1 MENIVYQ
8 KEFKVVGISFKDR
21 ILNLKQIISNGIEVG
36 ALRPYLDKSILD
48 MKESKLYQLGEFDE
62 QKLSDI
68 RLERIK
74 FEDKEAIRVLVND
87 YQDNYLEVGFV
98 PDGLV
103 LELSKYLDSN
113 LGITG
118 YITGG
123 NFKNI
128 TDDGVVVRS
137 LGYGIRLQVIVY
149 GV

>member
-1 MENIVYQ
+1 MGNIVYQ

-21 ILNLKQIISNGIEVG
+21 ILNLKQIISNGIEAG

-48 MKESKLYQLGEFDE
+48 MKENKLYQLGEFDE
-62 QKLSDI
+62 QKLGDI
-68 RLERIK
+68 RLERID
-74 FEDKEAIRVLVND
+74 FEGKNAIRVLVND

-137 LGYGIRLQVIVY
+137 LAYGVRLQVIAY

>member
-1 MENIVYQ
+1 MKNIVYQ

-21 ILNLKQIISNGIEVG
+21 ILNLKQIISNGVEFG
-36 ALRPYLDKSILD
+36 ALRAYLDKNVAD

-62 QKLSDI
+62 QKLGDI
-68 RLERIK
+68 RLERIEFDGK
-74 FEDKEAIRVLVND
+74 DAIRVLVND

-103 LELSKYLDSN
+103 PELSEYLDSN
-113 LGITG
+113 LKITG

>member
-1 MENIVYQ
+1 MGNIVYQ

-128 TDDGVVVRS
+128 SDDGVVVRS
-137 LGYGIRLQVIVY
+137 LAYGVRLQVIAY

>member
-1 MENIVYQ
+1 MGNIVYQ

-21 ILNLKQIISNGIEVG
+21 ILNLKQIISNGIEAG

-62 QKLSDI
+62 QKLGDI
-68 RLERIK
+68 RLERID
-74 FEDKEAIRVLVND
+74 FEGKEAIRVLVND

-118 YITGG
+118 YITCG

-137 LGYGIRLQVIVY
+137 LGYGVRLQVIAY

>member
-21 ILNLKQIISNGIEVG
+21 ILNLKQIISNGVEVG
-36 ALRPYLDKSILD
+36 ALRAYLDKNVAD

-62 QKLSDI
+62 QKLGDI

-74 FEDKEAIRVLVND
+74 FEGKEAIRVLVND

>member
-74 FEDKEAIRVLVND
+74 FEGKEVIKVLVND

-103 LELSKYLDSN
+103 PELSEYLDSN
-113 LGITG
+113 LKITG

>member
-21 ILNLKQIISNGIEVG
+21 ILNLKQIISNGVEVG
-36 ALRPYLDKSILD
+36 ALRAYLDKNVAD

-62 QKLSDI
+62 QKLGDI
-68 RLERIK
+68 RLERIE
-74 FEDKEAIRVLVND
+74 FEGKDAIRVLVND

-149 GV
+149 SV

>member
-21 ILNLKQIISNGIEVG
+21 ILNLKQIISNGVEVG
-36 ALRPYLDKSILD
+36 ALRAYLDKNVAD

-62 QKLSDI
+62 QKLGDI
-68 RLERIK
+68 RLERIE
-74 FEDKEAIRVLVND
+74 FEGKEAIKVLVND

-113 LGITG
+113 LKITG

-128 TDDGVVVRS
+128 TDEGVVVRS

>member
-21 ILNLKQIISNGIEVG
+21 ILNLKQIISNGVEVG
-36 ALRPYLDKSILD
+36 ALRAYLDKNVAD

-62 QKLSDI
+62 QKLGDI
-68 RLERIK
+68 RLERIE
-74 FEDKEAIRVLVND
+74 FEGKEAIRVLVND
-87 YQDNYLEVGFV
+87 HQDNYLEVGFV

>member
-1 MENIVYQ
+1 MGNIVYQ

-48 MKESKLYQLGEFDE
+48 MKENKLYQLGEFDE

-128 TDDGVVVRS
+128 SDDGVVVRS
-137 LGYGIRLQVIVY
+137 LAYGVRLQVIAY

>member
-21 ILNLKQIISNGIEVG
+21 ILNLKQIISNGVEVG

-62 QKLSDI
+62 QKLGDI
-68 RLERIK
+68 RLERIE
-74 FEDKEAIRVLVND
+74 FEGKEAIKVLVND

-103 LELSKYLDSN
+103 SELSEYLDSN
-113 LGITG
+113 LKITG

>member
-1 MENIVYQ
+1 MGNIVYQ

-21 ILNLKQIISNGIEVG
+21 ILNLKQIISNGIEAG

-48 MKESKLYQLGEFDE
+48 MKENKLYQLGEFDE
-62 QKLSDI
+62 QKLGDI

-98 PDGLV
+98 PNGLV

-137 LGYGIRLQVIVY
+137 LAYGVRLQVIAY

>member
-21 ILNLKQIISNGIEVG
+21 ILNLKQIISNGIEAG

-48 MKESKLYQLGEFDE
+48 MKENKLYQLGEFDE

-103 LELSKYLDSN
+103 LEWSKYLDSN

-137 LGYGIRLQVIVY
+137 LAYGVRLQVIAY

>member
-36 ALRPYLDKSILD
+36 ALRPYLDKNVAD
-48 MKESKLYQLGEFDE
+48 MKENKLYQLGEFDE
-62 QKLSDI
+62 QKLGDI
-68 RLERIK
+68 RLERIEFDGK
-74 FEDKEAIRVLVND
+74 DAIRVLVND

-137 LGYGIRLQVIVY
+137 LAYGVRLQVIAY

>member
-21 ILNLKQIISNGIEVG
+21 ILNLKQIISNGIEAG

-48 MKESKLYQLGEFDE
+48 MKENKLYQLGEFDE
-62 QKLSDI
+62 QKLGDI
-68 RLERIK
+68 RLERID
-74 FEDKEAIRVLVND
+74 FEGKEAIRVLVND

>member
-8 KEFKVVGISFKDR
+8 KEFKVVGISFNDR
-21 ILNLKQIISNGIEVG
+21 ILNLKQIISNGVEVG
-36 ALRPYLDKSILD
+36 ALRAYLDKNVAD

-62 QKLSDI
+62 QKLGDI
-68 RLERIK
+68 RLERIE
-74 FEDKEAIRVLVND
+74 FEGKEAIRVLVND

-113 LGITG
+113 LKITG

>member
-1 MENIVYQ
+1 MGNIVYQ

-21 ILNLKQIISNGIEVG
+21 ILNLKQIISNGIEAG

-48 MKESKLYQLGEFDE
+48 MKENKLYQLGEFDE

-74 FEDKEAIRVLVND
+74 FEDKEAIRGLVND

-128 TDDGVVVRS
+128 SDDGVVVRS
-137 LGYGIRLQVIVY
+137 LAYGVRLQVIAY

>member
-21 ILNLKQIISNGIEVG
+21 ILNLKQIISNGIEAG
-36 ALRPYLDKSILD
+36 ALRAYLDKNVAD

-62 QKLSDI
+62 QKLGDI
-68 RLERIK
+68 RLERIE
-74 FEDKEAIRVLVND
+74 FEGKEAIRVLVND

-113 LGITG
+113 LKITG

>member
-1 MENIVYQ
+1 MGNIVYQ

-48 MKESKLYQLGEFDE
+48 MKENKLYQLGEFDE
-62 QKLSDI
+62 QKLGDI

>member
-21 ILNLKQIISNGIEVG
+21 ILNLKQIISNGVEVG
-36 ALRPYLDKSILD
+36 ALRPYLDKNVAD

-62 QKLSDI
+62 QKLGDI
-68 RLERIK
+68 RLERIE
-74 FEDKEAIRVLVND
+74 FEGKEAIRVLACD

-98 PDGLV
+98 PDSLV
-103 LELSKYLDSN
+103 PELSKYLDSN
-113 LGITG
+113 LKITG

>member
-1 MENIVYQ
+1 MENVVYQ

-48 MKESKLYQLGEFDE
+48 MKENKLYQLGEFDE
-62 QKLSDI
+62 QKLNDI

-74 FEDKEAIRVLVND
+74 FEGKEAIRVLVND
-87 YQDNYLEVGFV
+87 YRDNYLEVGFV

>member
-21 ILNLKQIISNGIEVG
+21 ILNLKQIISNGVEFG
-36 ALRPYLDKSILD
+36 ALRAYLDKNVAD

-62 QKLSDI
+62 QKLGDI
-68 RLERIK
+68 RLERIE
-74 FEDKEAIRVLVND
+74 FEGKEAIRVLVND

-103 LELSKYLDSN
+103 FELSKYLDSN
-113 LGITG
+113 LKITG

-128 TDDGVVVRS
+128 TDEGVVVRS

>member
-21 ILNLKQIISNGIEVG
+21 ILNLKQIISNGVEVG
-36 ALRPYLDKSILD
+36 ALRAYLDKNVAD

-62 QKLSDI
+62 QKLGDI
-68 RLERIK
+68 RLERIE
-74 FEDKEAIRVLVND
+74 FEGKEAIRVLVND

-113 LGITG
+113 LKITG

-149 GV
+149 SV

>member
-1 MENIVYQ
+1 MENIDYQ

-36 ALRPYLDKSILD
+36 ALSNYLYKNVSD
-48 MKESKLYQLGEFDE
+48 MQENKLYQLGEFDE

-128 TDDGVVVRS
+128 SDDGVVVRS
-137 LGYGIRLQVIVY
+137 LAYGVRLQVIAY

>member
-21 ILNLKQIISNGIEVG
+21 ILNLKQIISNGIEAG

-48 MKESKLYQLGEFDE
+48 MKENKLYQLGEFDE

-68 RLERIK
+68 RLERIEFDGK
-74 FEDKEAIRVLVND
+74 NAIRVLVND

-98 PDGLV
+98 PNGLV

-137 LGYGIRLQVIVY
+137 LAYGVRLQVIAY

>member
-1 MENIVYQ
+1 MGNIVYQ

-21 ILNLKQIISNGIEVG
+21 ILNLKQIISNGIEAG

-48 MKESKLYQLGEFDE
+48 MKENKLYQLGEFDE

>member
-21 ILNLKQIISNGIEVG
+21 ILNLKQIISNGVEVG
-36 ALRPYLDKSILD
+36 ALRAYLDKNVAD

-62 QKLSDI
+62 QKLGDI
-68 RLERIK
+68 RLERIE
-74 FEDKEAIRVLVND
+74 FEGKEAIKVLVND

-98 PDGLV
+98 PDSLV
-103 LELSKYLDSN
+103 PELSQYLDSN
-113 LGITG
+113 LKITG

>member
-1 MENIVYQ
+1 MVNIAYQ

-21 ILNLKQIISNGIEVG
+21 ILNLKQIISNGIEAG

-137 LGYGIRLQVIVY
+137 LAYGVRLQVIAY

>member
-21 ILNLKQIISNGIEVG
+21 ILNLKQIISNGVEVG
-36 ALRPYLDKSILD
+36 ALRAYLDKNVAD

-62 QKLSDI
+62 QKLGDI
-68 RLERIK
+68 RLERIE
-74 FEDKEAIRVLVND
+74 FEGKEAIKVLVND

-103 LELSKYLDSN
+103 PELSEYLDSN
-113 LGITG
+113 LKITG

>member
-48 MKESKLYQLGEFDE
+48 MKENKLYQLGEFDE
-62 QKLSDI
+62 QKLNDI

-74 FEDKEAIRVLVND
+74 FEGKEAIRVLVND
-87 YQDNYLEVGFV
+87 YRDNYLEVGFV

>member
-62 QKLSDI
+62 QKLGDI
-68 RLERIK
+68 RLERID
-74 FEDKEAIRVLVND
+74 FEGKNAIRVLVND

>member
-21 ILNLKQIISNGIEVG
+21 ILNLKQIISNGIEAG

-48 MKESKLYQLGEFDE
+48 MKENKLYQLGEFDE

>member
-21 ILNLKQIISNGIEVG
+21 ILNLKQIISNGVEVG
-36 ALRPYLDKSILD
+36 ALRAYLDKNVAD

-62 QKLSDI
+62 QKLGDI
-68 RLERIK
+68 RLERIE
-74 FEDKEAIRVLVND
+74 FGGKEAIKVLVND

-103 LELSKYLDSN
+103 PELSKYLDSN
-113 LGITG
+113 LKITG

>member
-21 ILNLKQIISNGIEVG
+21 ILNLKQIISNGVEVG
-36 ALRPYLDKSILD
+36 ALRAYLDKNVAD

-62 QKLSDI
+62 QKLGDI
-68 RLERIK
+68 RLERIE
-74 FEDKEAIRVLVND
+74 FEGKKAIKVLIND

-113 LGITG
+113 LEITG

-128 TDDGVVVRS
+128 TDDGVVLRS
-137 LGYGIRLQVIVY
+137 LAYGIRLQVIVY

>member
-21 ILNLKQIISNGIEVG
+21 ILNLKQIISNGVDVG
-36 ALRPYLDKSILD
+36 ALRAYLDKNVAD

-62 QKLSDI
+62 QKLGDI
-68 RLERIK
+68 RLERIE
-74 FEDKEAIRVLVND
+74 FGGKEAIRVLVND

>member
-48 MKESKLYQLGEFDE
+48 MKENKLYQLGEFDE

-137 LGYGIRLQVIVY
+137 LAYGVRLQVIVY

>member
-21 ILNLKQIISNGIEVG
+21 ILNLKQIISNGVEVG
-36 ALRPYLDKSILD
+36 ALRAYLDKNVAD

-62 QKLSDI
+62 QKLGDI
-68 RLERIK
+68 RLERIE
-74 FEDKEAIRVLVND
+74 FEGKEAIKVLVND

-98 PDGLV
+98 PDSLV
-103 LELSKYLDSN
+103 PELSEYLDSN
-113 LGITG
+113 LKITG

>member
-21 ILNLKQIISNGIEVG
+21 ILNLKQIISNGVEFG
-36 ALRPYLDKSILD
+36 ALRAYLDKNVAD

-62 QKLSDI
+62 QKLGDI
-68 RLERIK
+68 RLERIE
-74 FEDKEAIRVLVND
+74 FEGKEAIRVLVND

>member
-21 ILNLKQIISNGIEVG
+21 ILNLKQIISNGVEVG
-36 ALRPYLDKSILD
+36 ALRAYLDKNVAD

-62 QKLSDI
+62 QKLGDI
-68 RLERIK
+68 RLERIE
-74 FEDKEAIRVLVND
+74 FEGKEAIRVLVND

-103 LELSKYLDSN
+103 PELSEYLDSN
-113 LGITG
+113 LKITG

>member
-21 ILNLKQIISNGIEVG
+21 ILNLKQIISNGVEFG
-36 ALRPYLDKSILD
+36 ALRPYLDKNVLD

-62 QKLSDI
+62 QKLGDI
-68 RLERIK
+68 RLERIE
-74 FEDKEAIRVLVND
+74 FEGKEAIKVLVND

-113 LGITG
+113 LKITG

-137 LGYGIRLQVIVY
+137 LAYGIRLQVIVY